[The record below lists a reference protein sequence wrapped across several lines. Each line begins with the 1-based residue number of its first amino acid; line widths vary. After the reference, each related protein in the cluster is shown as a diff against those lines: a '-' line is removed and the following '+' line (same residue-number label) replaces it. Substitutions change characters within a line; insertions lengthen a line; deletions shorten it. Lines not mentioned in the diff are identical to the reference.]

1 MTLSITTRAIDRR
14 ARHRVV
20 LETSRGLSIAI
31 LAALLSSAS
40 AACNS
45 STSPSRTD
53 VLYVV
58 GADGNF
64 RTITAALAAAPAG
77 EVIEVRTG
85 TYAERVVITKAGIK
99 LRGVAAVVDGA
110 GVGGGRGVGIHVKG
124 VADVEVSGFIVRNFE
139 RGIVVENAS
148 NTVISRNEVHSNNSK
163 TADTAPPLAP
173 GVDLFEGLVLLASTG
188 AQVTDNVLR
197 NNGHDG
203 LMILGGSR
211 NNIVR
216 SNRMQNNGAQTVP
229 GQFG

>member
-1 MTLSITTRAIDRR
+1 MRLSTRPRITHGRASQ
-14 ARHRVV
+14 RVV
-20 LETSRGLSIAI
+20 LDGSRGLRITV
-31 LAALLSSAS
+31 LVALVSGGSS
-40 AACNS
+40 ACNS
-45 STSPSRTD
+45 STSPARTD

-64 RTITAALAAAPAG
+64 RTIAAALAAAPAG
-77 EVIEVRTG
+77 EVIEVRAG
-85 TYAERVVITKAGIK
+85 SYAERVVITKPGIK
-99 LRGVAAVVDGA
+99 LRGVAAVVDGT
-110 GVGGGRGVGIHVKG
+110 GVNGGRGIGIHVNG
-124 VADVEVSGFIVRNFE
+124 VADVEISGFTVRNFE

-173 GVDLFEGLVLLASTG
+173 GVDLFEGLVLVASTG

-203 LMILGGSR
+203 LLIVGGSR

-216 SNRMQNNGAQTVP
+216 NNRMQNNGAQTVP